1 MDGFQDR
8 LGCSSVGIRDL
19 RGGVFNRVACDA
31 LHHRRHPIFIAV
43 GDDDADAAACE
54 WGRLDY
60 REDTED
66 QLAETDGY
74 SAGATVTVL
83 PDDDVFFTFGCGI
96 WTKQ

>member
-1 MDGFQDR
+1 MQ
-8 LGCSSVGIRDL
+8 
-19 RGGVFNRVACDA
+19 
-31 LHHRRHPIFIAV
+31 
-43 GDDDADAAACE
+43 

-74 SAGATVTVL
+74 SAGATVTIF
-83 PDDDVFFTFGCGI
+83 PDDVFFTFGCGI